1 MKKINLKAKAD
12 IKTKH
17 RKGTKQTEEIEKAP
31 ELGNE
36 KGGNWKQNRVSQL
49 VFDLGQ
55 NKKKSSW
62 FDRPYI

>member
-1 MKKINLKAKAD
+1 MKKLNLKAKAD

-17 RKGTKQTEEIEKAP
+17 GKGRKQTEEIEKAP

-36 KGGNWKQNRVSQL
+36 KGGNWKQNTVSQL

-55 NKKKSSW
+55 KKELVV
-62 FDRPYI
+62 